1 MITLS
6 YGRDDLLRYRFA
18 ISPLWETQAAVRTL
32 LDPSRHALHLP
43 WLRGVTRRLG
53 QLDPRPLTVL
63 LPLHGYI
70 PDFLTPPPSTP
81 LASIE
86 EELQQVRQTPPDR
99 LRAEL
104 DRALAQLDRALAQL
118 DHPSSP
124 RELLADPARVASL
137 LADRLHDCWQ
147 HMLAEDWPRIRD
159 LLQADVLY
167 RARRL
172 TVGGIQALLDDLHPD
187 VSWQPGVITVAGPA
201 NDARTLEGLGLL
213 LVPSA
218 FTWPT
223 VSVFT
228 DHPWQPTLIYPARG
242 VARLWEQTAATPIHL
257 EALLGRAR
265 AAVLAGLEQPSSTT
279 RLADRLGLSPGTV
292 SRHLAILRNASLTR
306 ADRSGHEVIYEQTS
320 LGHALTTPDDPGM
333 P

>member
-6 YGRDDLLRYRFA
+6 YGRDDLLRCRFA

-43 WLRGVTRRLG
+43 WLRGVARRLG
-53 QLDPRPLTVL
+53 QLDPRPLPVL
-63 LPLHGYI
+63 MLLHGYI
-70 PDFLTPPPSTP
+70 PDFLTPPPSSP

-86 EELQQVRQTPPDR
+86 EELERVRQTPPNR

-104 DRALAQLDRALAQL
+104 DRALAQLD
-118 DHPSSP
+118 DPSSP
-124 RELLADPARVASL
+124 RELLADPVRVASL
-137 LADRLHDCWQ
+137 LADRLRDCWV
-147 HMLAEDWPRIRD
+147 HLLAEDWPRIRD

-201 NDARTLEGLGLL
+201 NDARTLDGLGLL

-218 FTWPT
+218 FAWPA
-223 VSVFT
+223 VLVFT

-257 EALLGRAR
+257 EALLGRGR
-265 AAVLAGLEQPSSTT
+265 TAVLVGLEQPSSTT
-279 RLADRLGLSPGTV
+279 RLAGRLGLSPGTV
-292 SRHLAILRNASLTR
+292 SRHLAVLRNAGLTR
-306 ADRSGHEVIYEQTS
+306 ACRSGHEVIYEQTP
-320 LGHALTTPDDPGM
+320 LGHALTTQGDPGN